1 MIVVSIIKLKY
12 KPRCRVILDTGDFY
26 DFSTDLIL
34 KYSILKNQPFTDKV
48 FNLLNAEQRIID
60 AKQTAY
66 NYASYKPRTIK
77 QTIEK
82 LKLKEFNPEEIDLA
96 IAFLKDF
103 NLLDDVRFAR
113 DFIPMYIKKKP
124 SGKQRI
130 ILELYK
136 RGVPKDIIHESIE
149 EYFPEE
155 DNLTIALQ
163 AAEKKMRSVSR
174 KPIDKQK
181 STLASFLQR
190 QGFDWHVI
198 KQTLTH
204 FFRDN

>member
-26 DFSTDLIL
+26 DFTTDLIL
-34 KYSILKNQPFTDKV
+34 KYSILKNQPLTEEVFT
-48 FNLLNAEQRIID
+48 LLNTEQRIID

-82 LKLKEFNPEEIDLA
+82 LKLKEFNPKEIDIA
-96 IAFLKDF
+96 IGFLKDF
-103 NLLDDVRFAR
+103 NLLDDIRFAR

-130 ILELYK
+130 IQELYK
-136 RGVPKDIIHESIE
+136 RGVPKNIIHESID

-155 DNLTIALQ
+155 DKLSLAYQ
-163 AAEKKMRSVSR
+163 AAEKKMRSVR
-174 KPIDKQK
+174 HKPIEKQK
-181 STLASFLQR
+181 SSLAMFLQS
-190 QGFDWHVI
+190 QGFDWQVI

-204 FFRDN
+204 FFSDN